1 MGTILL
7 FRKTRT
13 PFREIKTAKE
23 KIKTPIEKI
32 LSPKEF
38 CKVMN
43 EDLFFPV
50 AFRITKISSPER
62 EKAFCE
68 MWKITLKNQ
77 SYTHIVRLFFA
88 EMLGGNS
95 YFSCLCEINLKK
107 IQ

>member
-38 CKVMN
+38 CKVMSV
-43 EDLFFPV
+43 DLSFSV

-62 EKAFCE
+62 KKAFCE
-68 MWKITLKNQ
+68 MWKITLKI
-77 SYTHIVRLFFA
+77 SHILTSFGCFSRKCLVAILVFRTFA
-88 EMLGGNS
+88 
-95 YFSCLCEINLKK
+95 K
-107 IQ
+107 

>member
-43 EDLFFPV
+43 DDLFFPV
-50 AFRITKISSPER
+50 ASRIAKISSFER
-62 EKAFCE
+62 KR
-68 MWKITLKNQ
+68 
-77 SYTHIVRLFFA
+77 HFA
-88 EMLGGNS
+88 KCGKL
-95 YFSCLCEINLKK
+95 L
-107 IQ
+107 

>member
-38 CKVMN
+38 CKVMS
-43 EDLFFPV
+43 EDLFLPV
-50 AFRITKISSPER
+50 TFSVAKISAPEK
-62 EKAFCE
+62 EKAFCG
-68 MWKITLKNQ
+68 I
-77 SYTHIVRLFFA
+77 
-88 EMLGGNS
+88 
-95 YFSCLCEINLKK
+95 
-107 IQ
+107 